1 MAPQSFRFWPALL
14 VSVALLGGCK
24 GKSDADILTE
34 ARAALSKQDQAAAI
48 IQMKSLL
55 QRVPDSGEARF
66 LLGWALLEKGEYGP
80 ALLEL
85 NKARD
90 SGFDDEQATP
100 KLARALLANGKFKE
114 ILKSFG
120 DVTLKDPGLSAEL
133 NTAVAV
139 AHLRLGQ
146 HDAAEASIQKALK
159 ASPGYGWALLTRA
172 RMTAGAGKFDE
183 ALAIIES
190 SMTPS
195 GPNGEAQY
203 LKATL
208 LQWGKQDLE
217 GAIKAYNA
225 AADDPRHAQNARVS
239 LAHIHL
245 NRGDTAAVKAQFE
258 AMKKLHPNHAQTR
271 VVEALAAFSAND
283 FARTEALVDQLLRVS
298 PDNPSLLTLGGAASL
313 NRGAFVAAEA
323 KLGKVVNLVERAMS
337 ARQMLAETY
346 LKMGQPAKALAVLRP
361 LLESAKPSG
370 DALALAGQAQ
380 LQAGD
385 PRQAEAL
392 FTAAAKVKPDSPA
405 IMTALALT
413 DLAKGNLDAGFAA
426 LTRIAAKDPG
436 DTADLALISAHMRR
450 GQVDQALAAIAALE
464 KKRPGRPGPAHLR
477 GQALQ
482 IKGDGP
488 GARQAFEAALAV
500 DKSYFASTAALA
512 AMDVRDGKADSA
524 RTRLA
529 DVVKAD
535 PRNLAARMALID
547 VLRATEA
554 KPDEVLAAVDE
565 AIRNHPGDAAPRIAK
580 IRALSAAGDVKGAA
594 GVAQAALAANS
605 QDPLLLDASGTALAL
620 AGDEQQAI
628 SAFNKAASLQVG
640 SPVPHLRLAEL
651 YSRRGD
657 QTAIRSSLA
666 RAFEVA
672 PGSPD
677 VHRALLTHAART
689 RDPKT
694 ALAAA
699 KDVQKRFPQSA
710 SGFVLEGD
718 LEAVRK
724 NAPAALVAY
733 RLGAEKSDG
742 GSIAAVRIYDA
753 HEASGAS
760 AAAEQFATD
769 WLKRHPKDAHFM
781 ERLGTGALRKKNYPL
796 AESHFSAAVALQPNS
811 AATLNNLAWL
821 MAERGAPGAVAM
833 AERALAVA
841 PGMAPLLDTLAKAL
855 ASEGQVPRAIEVQRQ
870 AIAKAPERPVYRLSL
885 AKLYVKSGNKDG
897 ARSELTALA
906 AMGAAFP
913 GQAEV
918 AALQKELAK

>member
-1 MAPQSFRFWPALL
+1 MATQLFRFLPALL
-14 VSVALLGGCK
+14 VSAAVLGGCNQ
-24 GKSDADILTE
+24 KSDADMLAG
-34 ARAALSKQDQAAAI
+34 ARAALSKQDHAAAI
-48 IQMKSLL
+48 IHLKSLL
-55 QRVPDSGEARF
+55 QRAPNSGEARY

-85 NKARD
+85 NKARE
-90 SGFDDEQATP
+90 SGFDDDRATP
-100 KLARALLANGKFKE
+100 KLARAMLANGKFKE
-114 ILKSFG
+114 VLQSFG
-120 DVTLKDPGLSAEL
+120 EVALKDPALSAEL

-146 HDAAEASIQKALK
+146 HDAAEASIQRALK
-159 ASPGYGWALLTRA
+159 SSPGYSWALLTRA
-172 RMTAGAGKFDE
+172 RMTASAGKFDE
-183 ALAIIES
+183 ALAIIDS
-190 SMTPS
+190 AMTKS

-203 LKATL
+203 LKAIL

-217 GAIKAYNA
+217 GAIKAYNDA
-225 AADDPRHAQNARVS
+225 ANDPRHSQNARVS
-239 LAHIHL
+239 LATIYL
-245 NRGDTAAVKAQFE
+245 NRGDTAAVKEQFE
-258 AMKKLHPNHAQTR
+258 AMKKLHPNHAQTL
-271 VVEALAAFSAND
+271 VVEALAAFSASD

-298 PDNPSLLTLGGAASL
+298 PDNPLLLTLGGAASL
-313 NRGAFVAAEA
+313 NRGSLVAAEA
-323 KLGKVVNLVERAMS
+323 KLGKVVNRVERAVR

-346 LKMGQPAKALAVLRP
+346 LKMGQPSKALAALRP
-361 LLESAKPSG
+361 LLEIAKPSG
-370 DALALAGQAQ
+370 ETLALAGQAQ

-392 FTAAAKVKPDSPA
+392 FSAAAKVNPESPA

-426 LTRIAAKDPG
+426 LTRIAAKDSG

-450 GQVDQALAAIAALE
+450 GQIDQALAAIASLE
-464 KKRPGRPGPAHLR
+464 RKRPGRPGPAHLR
-477 GQALQ
+477 GQTLQ
-482 IKGDGP
+482 LKADWA
-488 GARQAFEAALAV
+488 GARAAFESALAL

-512 AMDVRDGKADSA
+512 AMDMNEGKSDSA
-524 RTRLA
+524 RKRLA
-529 DVVKAD
+529 DVIAAD

-547 VLRATEA
+547 VLRASEA

-565 AIRNHPGDAAPRIAK
+565 AIRNHPGDAAPRVAK

-594 GVAQAALAANS
+594 GVAQAALAANP
-605 QDPLLLDASGTALAL
+605 QDPQLLDAGGTALAV

-628 SAFNKAASLQVG
+628 NAFNRAASLQAG
-640 SPVPHLRLAEL
+640 SPLPHLRLAEL

-657 QTAIRSSLA
+657 QTAVRSSLA

-677 VHRALLTHAART
+677 VHRAFLSNAVRT
-689 RDPKT
+689 REPKT

-710 SGFVLEGD
+710 AGFVLEGD

-724 NAPAALVAY
+724 NSAAALAAY
-733 RLGAEKSDG
+733 RLGTEKSDG
-742 GSIAAVRIYDA
+742 GSIAAVRTYDL

-760 AAAEQFATD
+760 ASAEQFAAD

-781 ERLGTGALRKKNYPL
+781 ERLGTGALRKRNYIV
-796 AESHFSAAVALQPNS
+796 AESHFSAAMAVQPNS

-833 AERALAVA
+833 AERALAAA
-841 PGMAPLLDTLAKAL
+841 PGSAPVLDTLAKAL
-855 ASEGQVPRAIEVQRQ
+855 ASEGQMPRAIEVQRQ

-885 AKLYVKSGNKDG
+885 AKLYVKAGNKDA

-906 AMGAAFP
+906 AKGAAFP

-918 AALQKELAK
+918 AALQKEVAR